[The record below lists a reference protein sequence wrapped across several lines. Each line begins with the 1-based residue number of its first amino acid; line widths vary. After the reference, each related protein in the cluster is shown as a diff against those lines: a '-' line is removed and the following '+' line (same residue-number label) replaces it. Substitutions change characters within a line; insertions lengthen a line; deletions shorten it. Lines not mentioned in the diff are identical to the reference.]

1 MGEYM
6 EKGICGLYCFKNK
19 QGEIIYIGKADDI
32 YARLKNHKHLCTECY
47 EELYTI
53 EYTII
58 NNKADRDILEL
69 LLVSKLQPKY
79 NKQLK
84 YTDKPTLVINSSIML
99 LWQNANPKEYN
110 FIRQHEN
117 YLKHKTN
124 SNIIGKPK
132 IELPP
137 KFYELYP
144 IWKAGKMKATEVMR
158 AIGMKPN
165 TFYRRVKEYEATL
178 GKEEK

>member
-1 MGEYM
+1 M
-6 EKGICGLYCFKNK
+6 EKGICGLYRFKNK
-19 QGEIIYIGKADDI
+19 QNEIIYIGKADDI
-32 YARLKNHKHLCTECY
+32 HARLKNHKHLCSECY

-58 NNKADRDILEL
+58 DNKADRDILEL
-69 LLVSKLQPKY
+69 LLISKLKPKY

-84 YTDKPTLVINSSIML
+84 YTDKPTLIINSSVML
-99 LWQNANPKEYN
+99 LWQNINPTEYN
-110 FIRQHEN
+110 FIHQHEN

-124 SNIIGKPK
+124 SNIIGKPR

-144 IWKAGKMKATEVMR
+144 IWKSGKMKAVDVMR
-158 AIGMKPN
+158 AIGMKTN
-165 TFYRRVKEYEATL
+165 TFYRRVKEYEASL
-178 GKEEK
+178 NK

>member
-1 MGEYM
+1 MN
-6 EKGICGLYCFKNK
+6 KGICGLYCFKNK
-19 QGEIIYIGKADDI
+19 DGDIIYIGKADDI
-32 YARLKNHKHLCTECY
+32 HARLKNHKHLCSECY

-53 EYTII
+53 EYAII
-58 NNKADRDILEL
+58 DNKADRDILEL
-69 LLVSKLQPKY
+69 LLIGQLQPKY

-84 YTDKPTLVINSSIML
+84 YTDKPTLIINSSVML
-99 LWQNANPKEYN
+99 LWQNINPTEYN
-110 FIRQHEN
+110 FIHQHEN

-124 SNIIGKPK
+124 SNIMGKPR

-144 IWKAGKMKATEVMR
+144 IWKSGKMKAADVMR
-158 AIGMKPN
+158 SIGMKPN

-178 GKEEK
+178 INE

>member
-1 MGEYM
+1 MD
-6 EKGICGLYCFKNK
+6 KGICGLYCFKNK
-19 QGEIIYIGKADDI
+19 DGDIIYIGKADDI
-32 YARLKNHKHLCTECY
+32 HTRLKNHKHLCSECY

-53 EYTII
+53 EYAIVD
-58 NNKADRDILEL
+58 NKADRDILEL
-69 LLVSKLQPKY
+69 LLISKLQPKY

-84 YTDKPTLVINSSIML
+84 YTDKPTLIINSSVML
-99 LWQNANPKEYN
+99 LWQNIDSTEYN
-110 FIRQHEN
+110 FIHQHEN

-124 SNIIGKPK
+124 SNIMGKPR

-144 IWKAGKMKATEVMR
+144 IWKSGKMTAADVMR
-158 AIGMKPN
+158 TIGMKPN

-178 GKEEK
+178 NK